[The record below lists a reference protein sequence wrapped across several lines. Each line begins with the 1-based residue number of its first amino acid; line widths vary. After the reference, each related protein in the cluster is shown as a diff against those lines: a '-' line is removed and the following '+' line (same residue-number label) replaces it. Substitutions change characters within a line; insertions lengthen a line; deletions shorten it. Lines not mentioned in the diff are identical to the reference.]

1 MSHDHDHDHAPAK
14 GREHESGAPS
24 EHEILSRA
32 MQELLEAKG
41 VITAEQIRRRM
52 EQFEEDFPDRGA
64 QVIARAWT
72 DPAFKK
78 RLLADGKAACA
89 EFGIDL
95 EADRL
100 IAVENTPE
108 VHNVVVCT
116 LCSCYPR
123 ALLGMPPT
131 WYKSENYRKRVV
143 RDPRSV
149 LKEFGTALPDSVTVR
164 VHDSNADM
172 RYVVIPMRP
181 EGTEGWSEQKL
192 AGILTRDA
200 LVGVTVA
207 SAGGS
212 GKGSPRAESARG
224 RRPDRATRDR
234 RKPSRR
240 ARGR

>member
-1 MSHDHDHDHAPAK
+1 
-14 GREHESGAPS
+14 
-24 EHEILSRA
+24 
-32 MQELLEAKG
+32 MQELLEEKG
-41 VITAEQIRRRM
+41 IVTAEQIRQRM
-52 EQFEEDFPDRGA
+52 EQFDKDFPTRGVR
-64 QVIARAWT
+64 VIAHAWV
-72 DPAFKK
+72 DAEFKK

-143 RDPRSV
+143 RDPRGV
-149 LKEFGTALPDSVTVR
+149 LKEFGTVLPENVTVR

-172 RYVVIPMRP
+172 RYVVVPMRP
-181 EGTEGWSEQKL
+181 RQTDGWSEERL
-192 AGILTRDA
+192 AQILTRDA
-200 LVGVTVA
+200 LVGV
-207 SAGGS
+207 SI
-212 GKGSPRAESARG
+212 PLI
-224 RRPDRATRDR
+224 
-234 RKPSRR
+234 
-240 ARGR
+240 